1 MPDPRHVGVSLY
13 EFIYVCM
20 YICNLIDLADV
31 DVAERSR
38 TIYIYVLYICIYIHT
53 YVYPYIYV
61 TYL

>member
-31 DVAERSR
+31 AERSR
-38 TIYIYVLYICIYIHT
+38 TIYI
-53 YVYPYIYV
+53 
-61 TYL
+61 